1 MVPHAVDIL
10 LLQSRLTSLSPARQI
25 TYTALLLSQP
35 HITIHRCN
43 VLNPAT
49 LLPLPTDGTP
59 HDCVDLSEKL
69 QLPRPDLQDT
79 PLETGPTWFVDSSS
93 SKAPDGKNLTGFA
106 VVQLPDIVICA
117 EQLPGHFSAQ
127 AAEIIAL
134 TTAFRLGEGK
144 EVTVYTDS
152 QYAFSTLFYFAKQ
165 WEQRG
170 MTTSTGK
177 PVTHATLLKELLHKI
192 MLPSRLAVCKCAA
205 HTGGKDLISMGNHLA
220 DITAKA
226 AAAGHHSH
234 SHFLSHTDFEIDSD
248 ILSSTQEHAPRSEKK
263 SWLNRGAIK
272 TQFWVIKN
280 KPILPRSLFHAAA
293 ISTHGLCHVSTGGMI
308 EIIHKFFFTIGLEAY
323 LKQFCKQCTVCIKH
337 NPQGNMRPKRGVFPK
352 PSYPFQT
359 MYMDFI
365 ELNQSGPYKYCLVM
379 VDAFSKWV
387 EIVPTAKPDAISV
400 AKAIC
405 KNIIPYHGIPET
417 LYSDNGT
424 HFVNDIIKNM
434 ADHLQITLKNHCAY
448 HPQSA
453 GLVERMNGTIKSR
466 LKKCMEET
474 GRPWPDCLDLVKLY
488 MRVTP
493 TTAGPT
499 PFEILHGRPYRL
511 PVFDLDKVDEETTLA
526 DYMIKTLKLKEVQS
540 ANLLPSDSSPPQ
552 VTKVTPGNWVFIK
565 VNKRKGLEQSTLGRT
580 LPGVADHTHCR
591 EGRRAAILD
600 PSQPL

>member
-1 MVPHAVDIL
+1 MQLVKQEVVYLGQSISKAGRQIHTDRKQAISSAPKPETKKQMMQFLGLCNYCRAWVPDYASVTQPLLDMIHSTPMAMTDKVSWTQEGEQAFIQLKQLLTQSTTLLLPDYKKQFVQMVDCKEGFMVSVLLQLHGDRLKPLAFYSKRLDPVARALPPCVQAVCAAAVAVEASADVVLFHPLKLMVPHAVDIL

-79 PLETGPTWFVDSSS
+79 PLETGPTWFVDGSC
-93 SKAPDGKNLTGFA
+93 SKAPNGKNLTGFA

-117 EQLPGHFSAQ
+117 ERLPGHFSAQ

-144 EVTVYTDS
+144 EVTIYTDS

-177 PVTHATLLKELLHKI
+177 PVTHATLLKDLLHKI

-205 HTGGKDLISMGNHLA
+205 HTGGKDLVSMGNHLA
-220 DITAKA
+220 NITAKA

-248 ILSSTQEHAPRSEKK
+248 ILSSAQEHAPQSEKQ

-293 ISTHGLCHVSTGGMI
+293 ISTHGPCHVSTGGMI
-308 EIIHKFFFTIGLEAY
+308 DIIHKFFFTIGLEAY
-323 LKQFCKQCTVCIKH
+323 LKQ
-337 NPQGNMRPKRGVFPK
+337 
-352 PSYPFQT
+352 
-359 MYMDFI
+359 
-365 ELNQSGPYKYCLVM
+365 
-379 VDAFSKWV
+379 
-387 EIVPTAKPDAISV
+387 
-400 AKAIC
+400 
-405 KNIIPYHGIPET
+405 
-417 LYSDNGT
+417 
-424 HFVNDIIKNM
+424 
-434 ADHLQITLKNHCAY
+434 
-448 HPQSA
+448 
-453 GLVERMNGTIKSR
+453 
-466 LKKCMEET
+466 
-474 GRPWPDCLDLVKLY
+474 
-488 MRVTP
+488 
-493 TTAGPT
+493 
-499 PFEILHGRPYRL
+499 
-511 PVFDLDKVDEETTLA
+511 
-526 DYMIKTLKLKEVQS
+526 
-540 ANLLPSDSSPPQ
+540 NL
-552 VTKVTPGNWVFIK
+552 
-565 VNKRKGLEQSTLGRT
+565 
-580 LPGVADHTHCR
+580 
-591 EGRRAAILD
+591 
-600 PSQPL
+600 